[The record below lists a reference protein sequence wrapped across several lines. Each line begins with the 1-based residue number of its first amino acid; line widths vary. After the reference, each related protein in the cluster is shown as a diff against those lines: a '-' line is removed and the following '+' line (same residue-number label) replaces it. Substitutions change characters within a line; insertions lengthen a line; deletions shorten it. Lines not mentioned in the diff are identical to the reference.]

1 MRVRTA
7 GWWPPSG
14 LTRLGTASS
23 RGGARMAALAVVL
36 AAAGMTAGS
45 AAAVGQQAASLR
57 LAYSCGFPSG
67 SRQVSVQI
75 TATLPP
81 TGTAGQP
88 IQPTGAGI
96 TIVLPH
102 GALDAPGQPRAAT
115 VTLTAALSTTVI
127 EGSRSAAAT
136 WGHFVSTPT
145 AVPGTGSLR
154 LTTTGSAPSVTSAAA
169 GKVTVTAGRLS
180 LLFATR
186 TAGNP
191 PASPP
196 ATPVT
201 CVPRAGQD
209 TTLGSIAVT
218 GPARPRVAGS
228 APARASAS
236 PADNPAK
243 CLPFPKNLK
252 LNPRF
257 PLPPP
262 LPGSSVFHSPLNG
275 CAYATGFTNAQK
287 LHEAALVGPGLT
299 DLVVGQTTYAKFPT
313 KGSPITY
320 IQIREPGQLEYH
332 GRAELPPARATLL
345 GFGFMPVS
353 ATLQISEIG
362 TLNADLITCAPVPK
376 CPNPP
381 PKNVALFF
389 ARVSLNISDVAVNGV
404 PLNVGS
410 HCQTSPFTLKLEGV
424 PPAYNIAQQFG
435 VLTGTVTV
443 PPFKGCAD
451 GAENLDPI
459 FTASVS
465 GPGNFVKITQAPLCT
480 PTVTGQPGC
489 PPAKPKP
496 VH

>member
-7 GWWPPSG
+7 GRWRPS
-14 LTRLGTASS
+14 RLGRPDGSS
-23 RGGARMAALAVVL
+23 PRGGLRVTVL
-36 AAAGMTAGS
+36 AAIMIAAGMTAGS
-45 AAAVGQQAASLR
+45 AAAVGQQTASLQ
-57 LAYSCGFPSG
+57 LVYSCAFPSG
-67 SRQVSVQI
+67 SQPVSARI
-75 TATLPP
+75 TATLPAA
-81 TGTAGQP
+81 GTAGKP
-88 IQPTGAGI
+88 IRPAGAGI
-96 TIVLPH
+96 TITLPH
-102 GALDAPGQPRAAT
+102 AAAAALARPDAAT
-115 VTLTAALSTTVI
+115 VALTAALSTSLT
-127 EGSRSAAAT
+127 EGSRSATIT
-136 WGHFVSTPT
+136 WRHFVSAP
-145 AVPGTGSLR
+145 AAIPRTGSLT
-154 LTTTGSAPSVTSAAA
+154 LTTTGSAASVTATAA
-169 GKVTVTAGRLS
+169 GKVTVAVGGLS
-180 LLFATR
+180 LLFAMH
-186 TAGNP
+186 AANSSQ
-191 PASPP
+191 ASPP
-196 ATPVT
+196 TMRVA
-201 CVPRAGQD
+201 CVPRTGQD

-218 GPARPRVAGS
+218 GPARSRAAGS
-228 APARASAS
+228 APARGPAS

-243 CLPFPKNLK
+243 CLPFPKNLR

-262 LPGSSVFHSPLNG
+262 LPGSKVFHSPENG

-287 LHEAALVGPGLT
+287 LHEAALVGPGLA
-299 DLVVGQTTYAKFPT
+299 DLEVGQTTYARFPT

-332 GRAELPPARATLL
+332 GLPVLPPARATLL

-362 TLNADLITCAPVPK
+362 TLNADLISCSPVPK
-376 CPNPP
+376 CPIPP

-410 HCQTSPFTLKLEGV
+410 HCQTSPFDLKLVGV
-424 PPAYNIAQQFG
+424 PPAYNIALQYG

-443 PPFKGCAD
+443 PPFKGCTD

-480 PTVTGQPGC
+480 PTVTGHPGC